1 MYFCLQLLYNY
12 IDVIFYQKVGTTLN
26 YFQKKI
32 ASGETYDY
40 KSTILF
46 KIYSLNTISI
56 HIIAA
61 IIN

>member
-1 MYFCLQLLYNY
+1 MFVYF
-12 IDVIFYQKVGTTLN
+12 IDAFFYKKVGTTLN

-32 ASGETYDY
+32 VSGETYDY

-56 HIIAA
+56 HITAA

>member
-1 MYFCLQLLYNY
+1 MVVSY
-12 IDVIFYQKVGTTLN
+12 IDAFFYQKVGTTLN

-32 ASGETYDY
+32 ASDETYDY

-46 KIYSLNTISI
+46 KIYSLNTISM
-56 HIIAA
+56 HITAA